1 MRSHFIQQTLGIIPS
16 QTRVGDGFSVD
27 VFADFLAAWFD
38 VALDHDSFDEVTDI
52 VGVTTA
58 VEYFLDDTDL
68 LHVFFVGVGVVCI
81 DDTSRI
87 LQITLVVE
95 V

>member
-1 MRSHFIQQTLGIIPS
+1 M
-16 QTRVGDGFSVD
+16 
-27 VFADFLAAWFD
+27 FADFLAAWFD

-81 DDTSRI
+81 DDTGRI